1 MLEPWFKG
9 WKVTSKDDNASGTT
23 LLEALDCILP
33 PTHLTNSCVW
43 FPQDIYRM
51 VVLILSLW
59 IKWRLVFSN
68 LAWWSPWSIQ
78 RNNWSLLK
86 CTMKHWVKAFL
97 GTMWA
102 SVSRTCL
109 SKMFVIAMW
118 LVTAKM
124 THWCKKLASQL
135 RWLSWTIHPK
145 SVLDM
150 HLCWTVNQLTLLAIL
165 LSWTRRLIL
174 ILKMAPKLLMPP
186 IIDMGPGKPICWELL
201 WVSSSG
207 PLCCSWHE
215 TGDCRG
221 CHQSSEQEGS

>member
-1 MLEPWFKG
+1 MTIPVEPH
-9 WKVTSKDDNASGTT
+9 
-23 LLEALDCILP
+23 C
-33 PTHLTNSCVW
+33 LT
-43 FPQDIYRM
+43 
-51 VVLILSLW
+51 LW
-59 IKWRLVFSN
+59 IASCHQLTWQTLVFDSPRTSTE
-68 LAWWSPWSIQ
+68 WWYWYCHCGSSGDWCSQTWHGGHLCSSQ

-124 THWCKKLASQL
+124 THWCKTLASQL

-165 LSWTRRLIL
+165 LSWTRRLII